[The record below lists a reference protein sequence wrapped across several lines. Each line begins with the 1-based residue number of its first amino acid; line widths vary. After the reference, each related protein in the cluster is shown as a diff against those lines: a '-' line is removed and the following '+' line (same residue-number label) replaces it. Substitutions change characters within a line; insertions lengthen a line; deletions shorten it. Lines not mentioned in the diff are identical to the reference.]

1 MSTGLSNIAD
11 LLRVVEPERDETGTF
26 PSCQHLL
33 HLYQPSLLL
42 VADVDGKLM
51 AVDRLDALTP
61 PDTAG
66 RLAAELAECL
76 AEKETC
82 SLEVPGDAGPQLA
95 FAVRLPRDG
104 QRAILA
110 CLTPPSRAV
119 ERHLLAVH
127 PAVVVGGAF
136 AWASTQN
143 MADNAMLRR
152 RIQHLLAERETLK
165 ASHTEASAAAIQER
179 EKRIREQ
186 QQHAMLEK
194 LCQAAETANR
204 AKGEFLA
211 NASHELRTP
220 LTAILGYT
228 ELLLDP
234 DLSRTEQQSH
244 LQTIR
249 RNSAVL
255 LEIIND
261 ILDLSKIEA
270 GKMSVERTRCPLW
283 QTVEDLVSLMR
294 VRATEERLNL
304 EVDYD
309 FPLPETI
316 ETDPVRLR
324 QILMNLVG
332 NALKFTEQ
340 GEVRITVRCTNR
352 DTSDP
357 RVHFIVADTG
367 IGIAPDEMERLFQ
380 PFTQAD
386 ASTTRR
392 FGGTGLGLTISERL
406 AKMLGGEIEVESQFG
421 VGSTFTLSI
430 DPGNLEGVHVLHSP
444 PEHPTEEDQ
453 PAAPSGTRTLHGRVL
468 LAEDGKDNQRL
479 ICHILKKAGLEVAVA
494 ENGRIACQ
502 LAAASL
508 DEKRAFN
515 LILMD
520 MQMPEMDGYQATR
533 RLRQDGWRGPIV
545 ALTAHAMA
553 GDRQKCL
560 NVGCDDYVSKPLQRD
575 TFLATVERHLTGNVQ
590 DAAR

>member
-1 MSTGLSNIAD
+1 MPTELSNIAD
-11 LLRVVEPERDETGTF
+11 LLRVVEPARDEVGSF
-26 PSCQHLL
+26 SSCRQLL
-33 HLYQPSLLL
+33 HLYRPSLLL
-42 VADVDGKLM
+42 LADADGKLT
-51 AVDRLDALTP
+51 AVEQLDAQTSLDMP
-61 PDTAG
+61 S
-66 RLAAELAECL
+66 RLAEELARCL

-82 SLEVPGDAGPQLA
+82 SLEVPTDSGGQLA
-95 FAVRLPRDG
+95 FAVRLPREG

-110 CLTPPSRAV
+110 CLMPPSRV
-119 ERHLLAVH
+119 TERHLLAVH
-127 PAVVVGGAF
+127 PAVVVGGVC
-136 AWASTQN
+136 AWACTHN
-143 MADNAMLRR
+143 MADSAMLHR

-179 EKRIREQ
+179 EKRLREQ

-234 DLSRTEQQSH
+234 GLSKSEQQSH

-249 RNSAVL
+249 RNGAVL

-270 GKMSVERTRCPLW
+270 GKMTVERTRCPLW

-294 VRATEERLNL
+294 VRATEAGLKL

-309 FPLPETI
+309 FPLPRTI

-340 GEVRITVRCTNR
+340 GEVRITVRCI
-352 DTSDP
+352 DQATSAP
-357 RVHFIVADTG
+357 RVRFIVADTG
-367 IGIAPDEMERLFQ
+367 IGIAPEEMERLFK

-406 AKMLGGEIEVESQFG
+406 ARMLGGEIEVQSELG

-430 DPGNLEGVHVLHSP
+430 DPGSLDGVPVLDAP
-444 PEHPTEEDQ
+444 PQQPTDQDQ
-453 PAAPSGTRTLHGRVL
+453 PAAPRISRTLHGRVL

-479 ICHILKKAGLEVAVA
+479 ICHILKKVGLEVAVA

-502 LAAASL
+502 LAAASA
-508 DEKRAFN
+508 DEGKTFD

-560 NVGCDDYVSKPLQRD
+560 NVGCDDYLSKPIQRD
-575 TFLATVERHLTGNVQ
+575 AFLATVERHLSSNVQ
-590 DAAR
+590 DTAR